1 VQLLAQV
8 LGEYRHLFFLRALW
22 VWVAFTSIVILRR
35 VIGGHRQKGDSMENV
50 IENFE
55 GCGPDA
61 SATTHDFGRKWQDE
75 YDTQPSESNNFE
87 TSDTRSLPENHD

>member
-1 VQLLAQV
+1 
-8 LGEYRHLFFLRALW
+8 
-22 VWVAFTSIVILRR
+22 
-35 VIGGHRQKGDSMENV
+35 MENV